1 MIDVLVVAK
10 ETPYREFTRLRDP
23 RVLRLLRAKDPTV
36 VPLSRANADH
46 DATIRE
52 LRAALSAVGAKA
64 RFTHDPKTA
73 RSREY
78 RLIITVGGD
87 GTLLKT
93 SHHVGPS
100 VPVLSINSAPKY
112 SVGFFSGAAKGHV
125 RRALAAALEGE
136 LPRTMLARM
145 RVEKNGRVLERRVL
159 NEILFCHLNP
169 AATSRYTLRLEHG
182 KKLQQEEHRSSGLW
196 VGPPAGSTAAQR
208 SAGGRVLPLRSQK
221 LQFVVR
227 EPYRPHGEPLRLQ
240 RGLVPEGS
248 RLVVKNKMQ
257 SARIFVDGHHRAHEC
272 EIGDELRMQ
281 ISEEPLIM
289 LGMHRR

>member
-1 MIDVLVVAK
+1 MTVLVVAK
-10 ETPYREFTRLRDP
+10 ETPYREYTRLRDP

-36 VPLSRANADH
+36 VPLAHANRDH

-52 LRAALSAVGAKA
+52 LRSALRSLGVKA
-64 RFTHDPKTA
+64 RFTHDPRIA
-73 RSREY
+73 RGDFE
-78 RLIITVGGD
+78 LVVTVGGD

-100 VPVLSINSAPKY
+100 VPMLAINSAPKY
-112 SVGFFSGAAKGHV
+112 SVGFFAGATKGRV
-125 RRALAAALEGE
+125 KKAIAEALDGGLRR
-136 LPRTMLARM
+136 TILARM

-159 NEILFCHLNP
+159 NEILFCHPNP
-169 AATSRYTLRLEHG
+169 AGTSRYVLRMDSR
-182 KKLQQEEHRSSGLW
+182 KKSIREDHRSSGLW

-208 SAGGRVLPLRSQK
+208 SAGGVVLPLGSRK

-240 RGLVPEGS
+240 KGLVPEGT

-257 SARIFVDGHHRAHEC
+257 SALIFVDGHHRAHDC
-272 EIGDELRMQ
+272 AIGDELAMQ
-281 ISEEPLIM
+281 VSEESLVM
-289 LGMHRR
+289 LGIHPR